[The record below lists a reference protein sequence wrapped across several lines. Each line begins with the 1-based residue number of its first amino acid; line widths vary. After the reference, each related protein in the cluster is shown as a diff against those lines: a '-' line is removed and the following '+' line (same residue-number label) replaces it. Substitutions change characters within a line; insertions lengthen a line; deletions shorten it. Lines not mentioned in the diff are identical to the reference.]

1 MTAALEGTTSAA
13 SEVCSTMNQVVTLQ
27 ASASGCCGY
36 CSQELSATQSSSVDS
51 LAAENSALPSDIT
64 SNIADTS
71 VPIPLLDIESDTP
84 HDSGTKPR
92 PKQKNTTTVG

>member
-1 MTAALEGTTSAA
+1 MEGTTSTA
-13 SEVCSTMNQVVTLQ
+13 SEVGSTMNQVVTFQ
-27 ASASGCCGY
+27 ASASGCRGY
-36 CSQELSATQSSSVDS
+36 RSQELSATQSSSVDS

-84 HDSGTKPR
+84 HDLGAKPR